1 MHLHPKVSISTS
13 AQGIEWLLTVRQ
25 LADLWGVHERT
36 IRRRIASGELEV
48 VWLSPSAVRVRE
60 SIAAKFIAGRH
71 SKAA

>member
-1 MHLHPKVSISTS
+1 MLQHPEVTSSTS
-13 AQGIEWLLTVRQ
+13 ARGVERLLTVRQ

-36 IRRRIASGELEV
+36 IRRRIATGELEV

-60 SIAAKFIAGRH
+60 SAAAKFIAGRL